1 MRSWLSSLL
10 LVGPILLLNACS
22 GGSDNGEVSTP
33 LKDACSVIGLNT
45 RIIEGTACSET
56 ASPIVRVNI
65 FTQDNTQGLCTGTL
79 LTNRQVLTAAH
90 CFLNKSVRF
99 VFVEVGA
106 ASILANVVAVH
117 PQATIVVNDG
127 TPRVDN
133 DVAIVHLSSDLNGA
147 TLPILVSSPVNDG
160 DIFSIYGYGLDEAG
174 NLNVLRSGQSKVSS
188 VDEQHI
194 TAFFNGEGSNSC
206 NGDSGGPAILSITK
220 DGTVQSGIVGV
231 VSSGS
236 NPSCLSGDES
246 LYAHVPSASM
256 LNFIQQQ
263 VPELRLL

>member
-1 MRSWLSSLL
+1 MRQWLSSLILVATISL
-10 LVGPILLLNACS
+10 LGACTS
-22 GGSDNGEVSTP
+22 GSDSGEVSTP
-33 LKDACSVIGLNT
+33 QKNACSVIGLNT

-56 ASPIVRVNI
+56 SSPIVRVNI
-65 FTQDNTQGLCTGTL
+65 VTQDNSQGLCTGTL

-99 VFVEVGA
+99 VFVEVGSS
-106 ASILANVVAVH
+106 SILANVVAVH
-117 PQATIVVNDG
+117 PQAAIVVNDG
-127 TPRVDN
+127 IPQVNN
-133 DVAIVHLSSDLNGA
+133 DVAIVHLSSDLNGP
-147 TLPILVSSPVNDG
+147 TLPILVSAPVNKN

-174 NLNVLRSGQSKVSS
+174 NLNVLRSGQSKVSA

-194 TAFFNGEGSNSC
+194 KAEFGSEGSNSC

-231 VSSGS
+231 VSSGT
-236 NPSCLSGDES
+236 NPTCLSGDES
-246 LYAHVPSASM
+246 LYAHIPSPSM